1 MSQRLLD
8 IFLAAALLPLGLVT
22 YLVAAER
29 GIATVGRGFQAS
41 MRPWLWLLPSFVL
54 VGGILVYPLLKTIY
68 LSFRGPESGRF
79 VGGENYK
86 AIFTDGSL
94 VSVLK
99 VNLLWLVVFPVGAV
113 SLGLLTAVLLDRV
126 RYERIAK
133 AIITIP
139 VAISFVAASVM
150 WRLIYTYNAPGTP
163 QIGTLNAFLERLV
176 PNFVPKAWLV
186 DTHYNNYALIFVGI
200 WMGTGLATL
209 ILSAAIKGI
218 PRDLVEAA
226 RIDGANEWRVFKSV
240 MLPELVPALAVVT
253 TVSVI
258 AAIKVFDIV
267 YVMTG
272 GNYNTDV
279 IATRMYAEQFS
290 FGNTGLASAI
300 AIVLLLAAIP
310 VLLANRAALR
320 REDSAV

>member
-163 QIGTLNAFLERLV
+163 QIGTLNAFLEALV